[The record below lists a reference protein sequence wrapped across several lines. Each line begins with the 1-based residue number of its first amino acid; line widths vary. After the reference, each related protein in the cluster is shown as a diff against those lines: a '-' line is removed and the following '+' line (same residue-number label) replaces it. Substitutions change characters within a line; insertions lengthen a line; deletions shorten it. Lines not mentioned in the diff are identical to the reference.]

1 MQVWGETKGTSY
13 NVPVKRKNR
22 KKIKPLKTMA
32 SKETLIAE
40 NSSPFESLQGF
51 CCFGFRRIPRQ

>member
-1 MQVWGETKGTSY
+1 MGFGTSY

-40 NSSPFESLQGF
+40 NSSAFESLQGF
-51 CCFGFRRIPRQ
+51 CCFGFRRISRQ